1 METRAADP
9 DTVALLV
16 DMALTPHHRSTGR
29 RFTAD
34 EVRRICQAT
43 DEDNA
48 AAKRLVDTER
58 DLIQS
63 SRGSPKARCRGTQSD
78 RAAHERDQRSVVG
91 EARPGTRLR
100 RNHHPFG
107 GS

>member
-1 METRAADP
+1 METRSADP

-34 EVRRICQAT
+34 EVRRICRAT

-48 AAKRLVDTER
+48 AARQLLDTEH
-58 DLIQS
+58 DLVQS
-63 SRGSPKARCRGTQSD
+63 
-78 RAAHERDQRSVVG
+78 
-91 EARPGTRLR
+91 
-100 RNHHPFG
+100 HPHLAG
-107 GS
+107 GVMPWHPDE